1 MIRTRAK
8 IRKPANKKSLNK
20 PEVCRKCALTE
31 NASIV
36 YDSAMKNWACF
47 IIFGLFLQIFPISA
61 SQDQVA
67 DDPSAPAVQKKHG
80 VFTQFGTDLGRIVSS
95 PFHWDLSDWLWVG
108 GLTAATVV
116 LINNDETIYRKV
128 KEFQADTP
136 FVNAISPFFEG
147 FCKEAP
153 VGIGALFLLHG
164 LIAGDRK
171 SRDTGSLTLQAALHS
186 FVVIQI
192 FKHLGGRQRPSWDNG
207 QDRWVGPA
215 GFFKRYEEG
224 QWSRYDAFASGHTI
238 NIWSMATVVAHQY
251 NKTPWVPILCYATA
265 TLGGFAT
272 MTEDL
277 HWLSDV
283 LVGAALGFAIGK
295 FVVRRNQ
302 TKWNLVPTLPVNG
315 GFGLSLQVN
324 L

>member
-1 MIRTRAK
+1 MKYRAYLLLVCFFFQILPVCAASEDENSSSSKSETPRKNVIR
-8 IRKPANKKSLNK
+8 
-20 PEVCRKCALTE
+20 
-31 NASIV
+31 
-36 YDSAMKNWACF
+36 
-47 IIFGLFLQIFPISA
+47 
-61 SQDQVA
+61 
-67 DDPSAPAVQKKHG
+67 
-80 VFTQFGTDLGRIVSS
+80 QFGSDLGRIVTS
-95 PFHWDLSDWLWVG
+95 PFHWGISDWLWVG
-108 GLTAATVV
+108 GLTATTLV
-116 LINNDETIYRKV
+116 LINNDETIYRKM
-128 KEFQADTP
+128 KSFQADHP
-136 FVNAISPFFEG
+136 FVDDVSPIFEG
-147 FCKEAP
+147 FCKEGP
-153 VGIGALFLLHG
+153 IGVGALFLLHG

-207 QDRWVGPA
+207 TDRWVGPS
-215 GFFKRYEEG
+215 GFFKRYEKG

-251 NKTPWVPILCYATA
+251 NKTPWVPILCYTTA
-265 TLGGFAT
+265 TLGGLAT

-283 LVGAALGFAIGK
+283 VVGAALGFAIGK

-302 TKWNLVPTLPVNG
+302 TKWNLVPTIPPNG
-315 GFGLSLQVN
+315 GFGLSLSVN